1 MAEGE
6 AIAGGQAVA
15 EAPAM
20 AMGEAI
26 PARGKVLGIPL
37 GELGLFPLLF
47 MGVAFGV
54 MVFFAT
60 CFVMIFALLFY
71 NELGHH
77 AVDLADAYR
86 YVAFPVGAVALVAG
100 LAVMT
105 GAWMR
110 RKLSRG

>member
-1 MAEGE
+1 MSET
-6 AIAGGQAVA
+6 
-15 EAPAM
+15 
-20 AMGEAI
+20 I
-26 PARGKVLGIPL
+26 PSRGKLFGIPL
-37 GELGLFPLLF
+37 GELGLFSCLF

-60 CFVMIFALLFY
+60 CFFAIFSLLFY

-86 YVAFPVGAVALVAG
+86 DVAFPVGVVALVAG
-100 LAVMT
+100 VAVMF
-105 GAWMR
+105 GMWLR